1 MYTSP
6 LELMQQYGIPRLA
19 KYATPIDVVVLK
31 VIPSALMQLVIIGGD
46 VSGFT
51 QEQRDLAARAL
62 TRIEDSITAAE
73 STVNAY
79 LVRRYQVPLSS
90 QLLIANTKLLRRHTN
105 AIARYMLAAHKM
117 NQAIERA
124 YTDSINWLDDI
135 TTGTKGGLSLGD
147 TANSQSPIPGV
158 TPPVSIKH
166 FRSKVA
172 WPRYR
177 LA

>member
-6 LELMQQYGIPRLA
+6 LELMKQYGIPRLA
-19 KYATPIDVVVLK
+19 KYASPIDTITIK
-31 VIPSALMQLVIIGGD
+31 IITPALMRAVITGGD

-51 QEQRDLAARAL
+51 SEQQDLA
-62 TRIEDSITAAE
+62 TRSLMKIEDSITAAE

-79 LVRRYQVPLSS
+79 LVRRYRVPLSS
-90 QLLIANTKLLRRHTN
+90 QLLTANAKLLRRHTN

-117 NQAIERA
+117 NPTIELA
-124 YTDSINWLDDI
+124 YNDSISWLDGI
-135 TTGTKGGLSLGD
+135 TNGSKGGLSLGD

-166 FRSKVA
+166 FQSKVA

-177 LA
+177 LT